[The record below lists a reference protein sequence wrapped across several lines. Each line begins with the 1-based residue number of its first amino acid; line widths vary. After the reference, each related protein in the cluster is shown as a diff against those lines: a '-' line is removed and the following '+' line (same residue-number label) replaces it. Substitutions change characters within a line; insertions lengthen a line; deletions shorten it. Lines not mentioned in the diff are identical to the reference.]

1 MTTPLMKLV
10 FPTGDHPPRLLEPGT
25 YRIGSAPDADL
36 RLAGDEVAAEHCALV
51 VAAQGVQLRIAPGSR
66 VEVNERPVAGVI
78 ALRPNDLVGIAG
90 TRMRLLEPAAP
101 AAPGPRAPAATERDV
116 MSTTV
121 RPVLPRFVLKGV
133 SGDLLGRSVPLH
145 ATVTVGRSGECD
157 LRIDAES
164 ISRMHAR
171 LTPAEDAVL
180 VEDLGSA
187 NGTWINGNRVL
198 REHARHGDEVR
209 FDAHRFQLLLPG
221 QPLPP
226 ARAHSG
232 GEDARPARG
241 AWAAGLALAAL
252 LGLTAYFL
260 LG

>member
-10 FPTGDHPPRLLEPGT
+10 FPTGDHAPRLLDLGT

-51 VAAQGVQLRIAPGSR
+51 VGEQGVQLRIAPGSN
-66 VEVNERPVAGVI
+66 VHVNDRPVAGVI

-90 TRMRLLEPAAP
+90 TRMRLLEPAA
-101 AAPGPRAPAATERDV
+101 AVATGPRPSAAAERDV
-116 MSTTV
+116 MNTTV

-133 SGDLLGRSVPLH
+133 SGDFLGRSVPLH
-145 ATVTVGRSGECD
+145 AVVTVGRAGECD
-157 LRIDAES
+157 LRMDAES

-171 LTPAEDAVL
+171 LTPTQDAVL

-187 NGTWINGNRVL
+187 NGTWINGTRVL
-198 REHARHGDEVR
+198 REHARHGDEIR
-209 FDAHRFQLLLPG
+209 FDAQRFQLLLPG
-221 QPLPP
+221 QPVPS
-226 ARAHSG
+226 ARAQAG
-232 GEDARPARG
+232 AADARPARG
-241 AWAAGLALAAL
+241 AWLAGLALFAL
-252 LGLTAYFL
+252 LALTAYFL